1 MESSEKEAVQ
11 STKGYNIFIL
21 DRYLI
26 TYPIGFEVEI
36 YNEKWYYGII
46 FKTAEGRYDVLHNYA
61 LGNRLIINKKDG
73 SWNDIPFKP
82 ATFDF
87 LPEGVKTIEIG

>member
-1 MESSEKEAVQ
+1 MESSEKEAAQ
-11 STKGYNIFIL
+11 PPKDYNIFVL
-21 DRYLI
+21 DKYLI
-26 TYPIGFEVEI
+26 TYPIGLEVET

-46 FKTAEGRYDVLHNYA
+46 FNTSEGRFDVMHNYA
-61 LGNRLIINKKDG
+61 LGNRLIINRKDG
-73 SWNDIPFKP
+73 SWSDIPFKS